1 MNNVGMSFETF
12 YNENILE
19 YFKTLQES
27 TFKLI
32 SLLIDIGIVLFL
44 LYYAVKAVKGSRA
57 WHLLKGIA
65 LFILITILSGV
76 LNLKILNS
84 FLSGIMY
91 WGVIAIIV
99 IFQPE
104 LRRALEQLGTNKFTK
119 FFGIE
124 KDVATKTKE
133 DIYKIVIAAS

>member
-27 TFKLI
+27 PFKLI

-84 FLSGIMY
+84 ILGCYSNNCNIPTRAKTCIRTTWNKQVY
-91 WGVIAIIV
+91 Q
-99 IFQPE
+99 IFWNRKRCCNKNK
-104 LRRALEQLGTNKFTK
+104 RRY
-119 FFGIE
+119 I
-124 KDVATKTKE
+124 
-133 DIYKIVIAAS
+133 